1 MEEEEEEAVL
11 RFGQNSK
18 TAGRQN
24 SGPRDPSLPPSLP
37 PSFTVAE
44 AGGGREGGKQSDWI
58 REREG
63 TVDGRK
69 EGLAF
74 DEFPRTEVSEN
85 SAWGP

>member
-18 TAGRQN
+18 TTGRQN
-24 SGPRDPSLPPSLP
+24 SGPRDPSLPPS
-37 PSFTVAE
+37 FTVAE
-44 AGGGREGGKQSDWI
+44 AGGRMEGGKQSDWI

-69 EGLAF
+69 EGLTF
-74 DEFPRTEVSEN
+74 DEYPRTEVSE
-85 SAWGP
+85 S

>member
-1 MEEEEEEAVL
+1 MEEEEAVL

-18 TAGRQN
+18 TTGRPN
-24 SGPRDPSLPPSLP
+24 SGPRDPSLP

-44 AGGGREGGKQSDWI
+44 AGGGREGNNRTGS
-58 REREG
+58 EREG

-69 EGLAF
+69 EGRTF

-85 SAWGP
+85 